1 MKTGRELS
9 LRRHPNLWMGIAL
22 VSLIVL
28 MGIVSFLYL
37 PFDPTEVSEQRLSAP
52 SASHIFGT
60 DDFGRDVFSRM
71 LSGAGICLLV
81 GIVSVSIGAI
91 IGVPLG
97 IYAAGRGGFPAR
109 IIERTLDILYAFP
122 ALLLAILLAAARGS
136 GSTWTAM
143 VAIGIASIP
152 AFARNVRAATLGV
165 MSQDYMVAARAAGT
179 PRYRATFTHVLPNI
193 APTII
198 VQASVSFALAILA
211 EAALSYLGLGTRPDT
226 PTWGLMLFEAQMSL
240 LVNPQL
246 ALWPALGIALTVL
259 GFNLLGDGLREV
271 LDPRLRE
278 RQ

>member
-1 MKTGRELS
+1 MKTDRELP

-81 GIVSVSIGAI
+81 GMVSVSIGAI

-109 IIERTLDILYAFP
+109 IIERGLDILYAFP

-143 VAIGIASIP
+143 VAIGITSIP
-152 AFARNVRAATLGV
+152 AFARNIRAATLGV

-226 PTWGLMLFEAQMSL
+226 PTWGLMLFEAQKSL

-271 LDPRLRE
+271 FDPRLRE
-278 RQ
+278 RP

>member
-1 MKTGRELS
+1 MKTDQKIS
-9 LRRHPNLWMGIAL
+9 LRRHPSLWMGIAL

-52 SASHIFGT
+52 SATHIFGT

-81 GIVSVSIGAI
+81 GIVSVSIGAL

-97 IYAAGRGGFPAR
+97 VYAAQRGGWPAK
-109 IIERTLDILYAFP
+109 IIERGLDILYAFP

-179 PRYRATFTHVLPNI
+179 PRYRSTITHVLPNI
-193 APTII
+193 MPTII

-226 PTWGLMLFEAQMSL
+226 PTWGLMLFEAQKSL
-240 LVNPQL
+240 LVTAQL

>member
-97 IYAAGRGGFPAR
+97 VYAAGRGGFPAR
-109 IIERTLDILYAFP
+109 IIERSLDILYAFP

-179 PRYRATFTHVLPNI
+179 PRYRSTFTHVLPNI

-226 PTWGLMLFEAQMSL
+226 PTWGLMLFEAQKSL

>member
-1 MKTGRELS
+1 MKTDQKIS
-9 LRRHPNLWMGIAL
+9 LRRHPSLWMGIAL

-52 SASHIFGT
+52 SATHIFGT

-81 GIVSVSIGAI
+81 GIVSVSIGAL

-97 IYAAGRGGFPAR
+97 VYAAQRGGWPAK
-109 IIERTLDILYAFP
+109 IIERGLDILYAFP

-152 AFARNVRAATLGV
+152 AFARNVRAAPLGV
-165 MSQDYMVAARAAGT
+165 MSQDYMVAARASGT
-179 PRYRATFTHVLPNI
+179 PRYRSTITHVLPNI
-193 APTII
+193 MPTII
-198 VQASVSFALAILA
+198 VQASVNFALAILA
-211 EAALSYLGLGTRPDT
+211 EAALSYLGVGTRPDT
-226 PTWGLMLFEAQMSL
+226 PTCGLMVFEAEKSL
-240 LVNPQL
+240 LVTPQL

>member
-1 MKTGRELS
+1 MNTGRELS
-9 LRRHPNLWMGIAL
+9 LRRHPNLWIGVAL

-28 MGIVSFLYL
+28 MGIISFLYL

-52 SASHIFGT
+52 SSSHIFGT

-97 IYAAGRGGFPAR
+97 VYAAQRGGWPAR
-109 IIERTLDILYAFP
+109 IIERSLDILYAFP

-152 AFARNVRAATLGV
+152 AFARNIRAATLGV

-226 PTWGLMLFEAQMSL
+226 PTWGLMLFEAQKSL